1 MNRWLKR
8 ILIALGGLLGV
19 VLLAAAAVYGASSA
33 RLRRTMSFASAAV
46 AVPTDAASV
55 ERGRHIVAAI
65 SKCGDCH
72 GDDLGGKVFIDD
84 PAFGHVV
91 APNLTR
97 GRGGVGGTS
106 SDADWERAIRHGVAR
121 NGRPLLI
128 MPSRALTHL
137 SDEDVGAIIAYVKT
151 VPPVERE
158 LSATTVGPVARALIV
173 TGRASLLDA
182 ERIDHAARAPASVKA
197 DTTAEYG
204 MYLARVGG
212 CTYCHGPSLSGG
224 PPPEPGAP
232 MASNLTP
239 ASLGGWTEANFLSAL
254 RTGKRPDGSALRAP
268 MPWRSSGKMTDA
280 EIKALWMYLRSV
292 PPKKFAES

>member
-8 ILIALGGLLGV
+8 ILIALGGLVGILV
-19 VLLAAAAVYGASSA
+19 LAAAAVYGASSA
-33 RLRRTMSFASAAV
+33 RLRRTMSVASAS
-46 AVPTDAASV
+46 VPVPADAASI
-55 ERGRHIVAAI
+55 ERGRHFVVAI
-65 SKCGDCH
+65 GKCGDCH

-97 GRGGVGGTS
+97 GRGGVGGAS
-106 SDADWERAIRHGVAR
+106 SNADWERAIRHGVAR

-128 MPSRALTHL
+128 MPSMAFTYL
-137 SDEDVGAIIAYVKT
+137 SDEDAGAIIAYVKS

-158 LSATTVGPVARALIV
+158 FAATTVGPVARALMV
-173 TGRASLLDA
+173 TGKASFMDA
-182 ERIDHAARAPASVKA
+182 DRIDHAARAPASVKA

-212 CTYCHGPSLSGG
+212 CTYCHGASLSGG
-224 PPPEPGAP
+224 PAPEPGAP
-232 MASNLTP
+232 VASNLTP
-239 ASLGGWTEANFLSAL
+239 ASLGGWTEAHFVSAL

-268 MPWRSSGKMTDA
+268 MPWQSSGKMTDA
-280 EIKALWMYLRSV
+280 EIRAMWMYLRSL